1 MEVVKLILLFTAV
14 VAVID
19 PLTHMFAEM
28 WYKNHP
34 YAEKTAYFET
44 LDVIYRHKYARPVS
58 VVIGLIC
65 GVAGFL
71 I

>member
-1 MEVVKLILLFTAV
+1 MEIINTILLFA
-14 VAVID
+14 AVITIFD
-19 PLTHMFAEM
+19 PLTHMFAEK

-44 LDVIYRHKYARPVS
+44 LDIVYRHKYARPIS
-58 VVIGLIC
+58 IGIGVVC
-65 GVAGFL
+65 AVAGVL